1 MERYNEPAP
10 TTPTTSNPRV
20 ILRQAAVNGTL
31 PLSRDADSRQLTRL
45 YQDIRSLITESIEF
59 DEVQTAVDD
68 LDGHQDIKDM
78 FDDVGNMEFVPGTRR
93 LLDILELIDNKVDVL
108 DALDALEEASEENQP
123 QENTLSDDERA
134 MLSTDS
140 ETESEIESDLESEDD
155 DVPVAPANRASSEA
169 RRLGSEA
176 RRLMLEDDDDSDD
189 DAPPVRRQLVFSDEE
204 DENVSS
210 RLRF

>member
-1 MERYNEPAP
+1 M
-10 TTPTTSNPRV
+10 
-20 ILRQAAVNGTL
+20 
-31 PLSRDADSRQLTRL
+31 

-123 QENTLSDDERA
+123 QEYTQSDDDRA
-134 MLSTDS
+134 ELSTDD
-140 ETESEIESDLESEDD
+140 ETESDIESEDD
-155 DVPVAPANRASSEA
+155 APAVRRTSNQDRQFLSDLFSDDESDEPAPPRLN
-169 RRLGSEA
+169 RRLIFDSES
-176 RRLMLEDDDDSDD
+176 DSDD
-189 DAPPVRRQLVFSDEE
+189 ESIDLIANADTAP
-204 DENVSS
+204 SS
-210 RLRF
+210 LRF